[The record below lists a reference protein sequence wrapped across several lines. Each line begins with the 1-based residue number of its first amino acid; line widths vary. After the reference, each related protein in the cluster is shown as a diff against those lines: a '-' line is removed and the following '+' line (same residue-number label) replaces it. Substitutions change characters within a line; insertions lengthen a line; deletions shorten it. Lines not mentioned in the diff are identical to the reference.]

1 MQRSTDRIYTTHVGS
16 LARPAALLD
25 LMRASAAGEPVDQAE
40 LDAAPSRTSSR
51 DSAPRGST

>member
-25 LMRASAAGEPVDQAE
+25 LMRASAAGEQVDQAE
-40 LDAAPSRTSSR
+40 LDAAQRRATGSTSSAR
-51 DSAPRGST
+51 

>member
-25 LMRASAAGEPVDQAE
+25 LMRASAAGEPVEERTAV
-40 LDAAPSRTSSR
+40 PSRTSSR
-51 DSAPRGST
+51 GSAPRGST